1 MYIIYIYLSL
11 SIYLSIYLHHE
22 YPINIPI
29 YGFKPGGPQPASVCS
44 ILSCAASNSDFAI
57 CNSSWDA
64 SSSTCNRGRCE
75 WPWNNRH
82 FYRLRMCM
90 AMSSWKHIWVIYILF
105 LNFNISHLYIERNRE
120 RERDIYAQN
129 CRHPVCLK
137 TSKDPSKQSTTIPPC
152 KGSQQFSSGT
162 LRWHRGTCNFLGQ
175 LSWGAPGV
183 PCHRLRSTSQ
193 AARDRATKAK
203 VRRPVC
209 AFRGS
214 RAPKLTQKTQG
225 KNGEK
230 TGRCWLKGSSFGAKW
245 FSIHFIH
252 GFIIGM

>member
-1 MYIIYIYLSL
+1 
-11 SIYLSIYLHHE
+11 
-22 YPINIPI
+22 
-29 YGFKPGGPQPASVCS
+29 
-44 ILSCAASNSDFAI
+44 
-57 CNSSWDA
+57 
-64 SSSTCNRGRCE
+64 
-75 WPWNNRH
+75 
-82 FYRLRMCM
+82 M

-120 RERDIYAQN
+120 RERERHI
-129 CRHPVCLK
+129 CTELRHPVCLK

-214 RAPKLTQKTQG
+214 RPPKLTQKIQG

-230 TGRCWLKGSSFGAKW
+230 TGMLVERIKFWGKMIFDTFHIWIYYRDVVHAGTVKDGRFLCVQQMSC
-245 FSIHFIH
+245 HFWVAEMITGQQH
-252 GFIIGM
+252 PRSLYI